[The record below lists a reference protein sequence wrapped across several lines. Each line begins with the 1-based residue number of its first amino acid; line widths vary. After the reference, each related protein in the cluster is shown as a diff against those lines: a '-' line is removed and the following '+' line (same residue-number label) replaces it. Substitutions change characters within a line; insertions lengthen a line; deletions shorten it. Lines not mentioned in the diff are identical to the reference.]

1 MTLHSCVLSCQGA
14 VQSSLSVR
22 TSPTIHTCIFKIFA
36 RDAAHKN
43 ADPTRPGPQPIC
55 TAGSLHAIRSDNEPP
70 IRRARARLNSR
81 NAGKIT
87 PQRMWLTL
95 FVAYGR
101 VERGRSTANR
111 PPPASPS
118 RARSGRKK
126 KFLPPLPKEAI
137 CISCTIHC
145 LGLNVRSASNNPQYT
160 TRYSHTLLAGIG
172 VPEGGGA
179 GAAGRPRRRG
189 AERSCRL

>member
-1 MTLHSCVLSCQGA
+1 
-14 VQSSLSVR
+14 
-22 TSPTIHTCIFKIFA
+22 
-36 RDAAHKN
+36 
-43 ADPTRPGPQPIC
+43 
-55 TAGSLHAIRSDNEPP
+55 
-70 IRRARARLNSR
+70 
-81 NAGKIT
+81 
-87 PQRMWLTL
+87 MWLTL

-118 RARSGRKK
+118 RARSGRKM

-145 LGLNVRSASNNPQYT
+145 LNVRSASNNPQYT

-189 AERSCRL
+189 AERSCRRRTLDCQSSPLSSPSACLQLGGGKTQCACARTPPGAPPRGRA